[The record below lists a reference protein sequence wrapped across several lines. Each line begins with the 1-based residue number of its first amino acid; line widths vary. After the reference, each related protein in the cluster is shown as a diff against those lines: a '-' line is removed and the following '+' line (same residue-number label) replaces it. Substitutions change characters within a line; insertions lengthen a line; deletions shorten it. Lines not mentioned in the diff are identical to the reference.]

1 MAVVLLI
8 GASLALRSFVR
19 LTQVN
24 PGFDVDDQL
33 TFTIVMPASRYTEA
47 SQIASFAR
55 AADERLA
62 AVPGVAHAGA
72 TTHLPSLDQLDLSIK
87 RTWRIGATSVEP
99 RLDIYNVTNAG
110 TILGR
115 ITSSDP
121 PTAG

>member
-1 MAVVLLI
+1 MTV
-8 GASLALRSFVR
+8 ALTPV
-19 LTQVN
+19 TQSIT
-24 PGFDVDDQL
+24 VD
-33 TFTIVMPASRYTEA
+33 PR
-47 SQIASFAR
+47 
-55 AADERLA
+55 
-62 AVPGVAHAGA
+62 A